1 MAPNVTTIVLVGAAG
16 AAAIYLFI
24 LRQRRLAML
33 PTDEEQKWLDEQ
45 IITPRP
51 PCMSPGSLV
60 SEEEQKWLDK
70 QIQNVETEEVR
81 LCPAAAVRVH
91 SFSRSL
97 LVRCILTFASG
108 SFSRSLLVRCHRSRA
123 DAGRCEA
130 SGLRT
135 WGGQQPEEAAV
146 EERPMRFVL
155 NPCPR
160 LRSMLLLDVVA
171 SRVISNCHVLG
182 MCASEPLG
190 HGG

>member
-81 LCPAAAVRVH
+81 LCPAAASPKKPLQSGCIHSHVR
-91 SFSRSL
+91 FW
-97 LVRCILTFASG
+97 FASIARAQMLDDARQAAYAPGEG
-108 SFSRSLLVRCHRSRA
+108 SSPKKPPSKK
-123 DAGRCEA
+123 
-130 SGLRT
+130 
-135 WGGQQPEEAAV
+135 GQ
-146 EERPMRFVL
+146 
-155 NPCPR
+155 
-160 LRSMLLLDVVA
+160 
-171 SRVISNCHVLG
+171 
-182 MCASEPLG
+182 
-190 HGG
+190 

>member
-97 LVRCILTFASG
+97 LVRFHRFWFASIARAQMLDDARQAAYAPGEG
-108 SFSRSLLVRCHRSRA
+108 SSPKKPPSKK
-123 DAGRCEA
+123 
-130 SGLRT
+130 
-135 WGGQQPEEAAV
+135 GQ
-146 EERPMRFVL
+146 
-155 NPCPR
+155 
-160 LRSMLLLDVVA
+160 
-171 SRVISNCHVLG
+171 
-182 MCASEPLG
+182 
-190 HGG
+190 

>member
-97 LVRCILTFASG
+97 LVRCSPGAFILTFASG
-108 SFSRSLLVRCHRSRA
+108 SLPSLARRCWTMRGKRPTHLGRAAARRSRRRRKA
-123 DAGRCEA
+123 NEDRSESMSTIAIHAATRCR
-130 SGLRT
+130 G
-135 WGGQQPEEAAV
+135 
-146 EERPMRFVL
+146 
-155 NPCPR
+155 
-160 LRSMLLLDVVA
+160 VA
-171 SRVISNCHVLG
+171 SHQ
-182 MCASEPLG
+182 
-190 HGG
+190 

>member
-1 MAPNVTTIVLVGAAG
+1 MAPNVTMIVLVGAAG

-91 SFSRSL
+91 SFSRSRL
-97 LVRCILTFASG
+97 D
-108 SFSRSLLVRCHRSRA
+108 SFSRSLLVRFHRSRA

-146 EERPMRFVL
+146 EERPIRIVL